1 MYWCDYCKVW
11 MNDNP
16 ATKATHEN
24 GIKHK
29 DNVDRSKRMC
39 ATRLQSTQP
48 LGPMLLHFT
57 SHIHLWSLLCVCRAA

>member
-24 GIKHK
+24 GLKHK
-29 DNVDRSKRMC
+29 DMVAKSKQALYLPAASC
-39 ATRLQSTQP
+39 AACTGLKN
-48 LGPMLLHFT
+48 
-57 SHIHLWSLLCVCRAA
+57 SLC